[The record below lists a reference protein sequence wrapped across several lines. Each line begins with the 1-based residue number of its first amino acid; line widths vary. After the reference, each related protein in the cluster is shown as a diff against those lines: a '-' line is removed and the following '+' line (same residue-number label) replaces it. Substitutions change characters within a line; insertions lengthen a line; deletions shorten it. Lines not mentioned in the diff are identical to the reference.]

1 MSVICVMSVIYV
13 MSVIF
18 VMCVICVMCTVC
30 IVCVMCA
37 ANVMILS
44 TKTIISQRVDSLP
57 QPSPHSLHHRG
68 YLPHMDTSSM
78 HNAQVG
84 VVLTLDRVQI
94 ISALNVFHLCKVI
107 HHKTTAILQD
117 HNWIKISDQQVSG
130 QGRFRYY
137 ISLQPTAV
145 ASTTRCLSMNMLS
158 GHIYSMI

>member
-44 TKTIISQRVDSLP
+44 TKTIISQRVDSLLNIEHHNP
-57 QPSPHSLHHRG
+57 PLHSLHHRG

-84 VVLTLDRVQI
+84 VVLTLDHVQI

-117 HNWIKISDQQVSG
+117 HN
-130 QGRFRYY
+130 
-137 ISLQPTAV
+137 
-145 ASTTRCLSMNMLS
+145 
-158 GHIYSMI
+158 